1 MDGCKLYLNIG
12 EKKEEFH
19 PISAINLPVTE
30 TDNVSADCSELGR
43 EMSVSFKADDG
54 MKRFKGRMERELSVV
69 DITYWPA
76 QMIEKLIST
85 FPHISKLVTHDVDHY
100 QMLQTEDGYACVAGD
115 YDNVFGVPLILDK
128 KKKIKAA
135 HISFKKKGGG
145 TNDDE

>member
-54 MKRFKGRMERELSVV
+54 MKRLKGRMERELSVV
-69 DITYWPA
+69 DITDWPA
-76 QMIEKLIST
+76 QMIEKLIFT
-85 FPHISKLVTHDVDHY
+85 FPRTSKLVTRNPDHY
-100 QMLQTEDGYACVAGD
+100 YALQMEEGYVCVAGE
-115 YDNVFGVPLILDK
+115 YDTLFGVPIVLDK
-128 KKKIKAA
+128 
-135 HISFKKKGGG
+135 
-145 TNDDE
+145 